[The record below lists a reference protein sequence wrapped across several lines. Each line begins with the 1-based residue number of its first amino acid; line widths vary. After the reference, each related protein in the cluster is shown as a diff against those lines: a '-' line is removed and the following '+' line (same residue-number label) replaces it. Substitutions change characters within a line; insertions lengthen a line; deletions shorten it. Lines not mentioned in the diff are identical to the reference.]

1 MKNLCALLKYS
12 NQQNPDKHQKIDE
25 FLYLNI
31 IFKLNIKIL
40 LFKLK

>member
-12 NQQNPDKHQKIDE
+12 NQQNQDKHQKIDE

-31 IFKLNIKIL
+31 MFKLNINIL